1 LGTVPKDFKRALV
14 HPVHKG
20 NSKQRS
26 EPGSYR
32 PLSILTALSKVLEAV
47 VKEDLEGHLDS
58 LGALPNT
65 QHGFWQGPSCTTA
78 LAAAHT
84 RWSDAG
90 KKVIGI
96 LAFDLLAAFVTIAEE
111 QLVPKLAKLCIT
123 GNALRC
129 FESFMSGGRQAVMR
143 NGVSS
148 TFINIVYGVRQGSI
162 LGSLLFNIHGSD
174 MPACLVVGEDYNTGY
189 ADDTGAWQVGDNLEA
204 VRYSL
209 QKVADLF
216 AEYTKGNDLSLNAA
230 KTQLMYNSKKADKYN
245 VVVDGAVILLAQ
257 ALSYWGSGTINSSPP
272 CPMLKPW

>member
-96 LAFDLLAAFVTIAEE
+96 LAFDLTAAFVTIAEE

-129 FESFMSGGRQAVMR
+129 FESFMSGGRQAVMW

-148 TFINIVYGVRQGSI
+148 TFINIV
-162 LGSLLFNIHGSD
+162 
-174 MPACLVVGEDYNTGY
+174 
-189 ADDTGAWQVGDNLEA
+189 
-204 VRYSL
+204 
-209 QKVADLF
+209 
-216 AEYTKGNDLSLNAA
+216 
-230 KTQLMYNSKKADKYN
+230 
-245 VVVDGAVILLAQ
+245 
-257 ALSYWGSGTINSSPP
+257 
-272 CPMLKPW
+272 